1 MISKI
6 CPDFPPES
14 RRGNDNKGKKGV
26 CKQKVKTQMKEI
38 SQ

>member
-14 RRGNDNKGKKGV
+14 RRGNDNKGKKGDDS
-26 CKQKVKTQMKEI
+26 CI
-38 SQ
+38 

>member
-14 RRGNDNKGKKGV
+14 RRGNDNKNKKGDDS
-26 CKQKVKTQMKEI
+26 CI
-38 SQ
+38 